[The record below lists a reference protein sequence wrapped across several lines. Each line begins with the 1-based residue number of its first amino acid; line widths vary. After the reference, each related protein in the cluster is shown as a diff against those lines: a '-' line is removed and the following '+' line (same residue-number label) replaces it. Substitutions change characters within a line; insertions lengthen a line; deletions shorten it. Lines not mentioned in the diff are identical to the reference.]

1 MFAERYVECNPG
13 RVSDN
18 PDTIL
23 LLAFALAMLNT
34 DLHNQNVKRR
44 MSPEDFMK
52 NLRGT
57 DDGNDLD
64 ATMLKNMYTRIQKV
78 RRESREPLNWLDRG
92 VGKHMCRRAKTYF
105 YVKKHC
111 QYKCFTLSFVEVAS
125 DYVLF
130 YKWNL
135 KNIHNSSFGP
145 FGNVSSLIIFHNSN
159 EYFGPTGILNI
170 ETLLY
175 CKKNSRLVFCS

>member
-1 MFAERYVECNPG
+1 VECNPG

-64 ATMLKNMYTRIQKV
+64 ATMLRNMYNRIQKV
-78 RRESREPLNWLDRG
+78 RIIQFIRSFLKISAIFKDR
-92 VGKHMCRRAKTYF
+92 
-105 YVKKHC
+105 
-111 QYKCFTLSFVEVAS
+111 
-125 DYVLF
+125 
-130 YKWNL
+130 
-135 KNIHNSSFGP
+135 
-145 FGNVSSLIIFHNSN
+145 
-159 EYFGPTGILNI
+159 
-170 ETLLY
+170 
-175 CKKNSRLVFCS
+175 